1 MRIGI
6 PRTPGMQVKKHMGSP
21 NVGELIQTGGKLL
34 LQGVK
39 SIADWARENPEQ
51 AAEITAASLSLAA
64 ESKKDGE
71 ETIEASKSISDPREA
86 KIVKYIGQ
94 YRVKIGS
101 LQTQLIKEGIITQK
115 AQAISVRNIL
125 AEELYTGVYTDS
137 DQKATLIYII
147 DRIDD
152 SY

>member
-6 PRTPGMQVKKHMGSP
+6 PRTPGMQVKKHMGST
-21 NVGELIQTGGKLL
+21 NIDFLKSSGDLL

-39 SIADWARENPEQ
+39 SIADWARENPDQ
-51 AAEITAASLSLAA
+51 ATEIVSSSLSLAA

-71 ETIEASKSISDPREA
+71 ETIEASKAISDPREA
-86 KIVKYIGQ
+86 KIVKYIGE

-101 LQTQLIKEGIITQK
+101 LQTQLIKQGIITQK

>member
-6 PRTPGMQVKKHMGSP
+6 PRTPGMQVKRHMGSP
-21 NVGELIQTGGKLL
+21 NVGELLL
-34 LQGVK
+34 EGIK
-39 SIADWARENPEQ
+39 SIGDWARENPDQ
-51 AAEITAASLSLAA
+51 AAELVQSGLNVAA

-71 ETIEASKSISDPREA
+71 ETIAASKNISDPREA
-86 KIVKYIGQ
+86 KIVKYIGE
-94 YRVKIGS
+94 YRIKIGS